1 MLFYVKINSMNTY
14 LITSESYKL
23 MKEEVNKI
31 INDSLNVIKF
41 DLRKDTMR
49 DVITEATYFSLMGE
63 MKYIILGVGDLFKR
77 KKLTSEELEEL
88 GEEEEPLDN
97 DMELLES
104 YLDKPNEMCTLIL
117 TTSVLPD
124 KRKKVYKKIQKEG
137 KIIEIPT
144 LSKKDLVYK
153 CQVLLKEHKYFANYD
168 VANYIVENSY
178 VNYDIMTNELEKV
191 YMLVTPKSLTLSDL
205 DGIINESLNDNIFK
219 YIYAIYNNDLNEA
232 VRLSKDFDRLKV
244 EPAALLVVMAK
255 DIEILYLIKNG
266 IDQTTLKRFLN
277 KEDWAIEKY
286 YGYANNFNLNELKK
300 IIIKL
305 NDYDY
310 KYKSGMID
318 KSILIDLLTID
329 LCD

>member
-1 MLFYVKINSMNTY
+1 MNTY

-23 MKEEVNKI
+23 MNEEVNKI

-41 DLRKDTMR
+41 DLRKDTMN
-49 DVITEATYFSLMGE
+49 DVLTEATYFSLMGD
-63 MKYIILGVGDLFKR
+63 MKYIILGAGDLFK
-77 KKLTSEELEEL
+77 KKKSQDDEEVS
-88 GEEEEPLDN
+88 EEEEAPN
-97 DMELLES
+97 HDMELLEK
-104 YLDKPNEMCTLIL
+104 YLDKPNEMCTLII
-117 TTSVLPD
+117 TTFNTPD
-124 KRKKVYKKIQKEG
+124 KRKKVYKKIAKEG
-137 KIIEIPT
+137 KIIDIPT

-153 CQVLLKEHKYFANYD
+153 CQSLLKEHKYFASYE

-178 VNYDIMTNELEKV
+178 VNYDIMTNELEKI
-191 YMLVTPKSLTLSDL
+191 YMLVNPKSLTLSDL

-219 YIYAIYNNDLNEA
+219 YIYAIYNNDLKEA

-244 EPAALLVVMAK
+244 EPAVLLVVIAK

-266 IDQTTLKRFLN
+266 MDKMALQRSLN
-277 KEDWAIEKY
+277 KEDWAIDKY
-286 YGYANNFNLNELKK
+286 FTYADNFTLNELKK